1 MPVRSL
7 TQSLL
12 RWPEPDLVLRQVRD
26 WAERVAADHPGLVQ
40 VGVFG
45 SYGRGDAGVGSDLD
59 LLLIDTDAV
68 GPQRQRLLAWPLAE
82 LPLSCDA
89 LVLTPAEHRELLAS
103 GSAMAIALARDS
115 CWLWGRLG
123 EMTLAPPPATAET
136 AGASL
141 PPLLLPADLRLSP
154 EQFARVCEAN
164 PEAVLE
170 LAADG
175 QLIAMTPTGGDTGRR
190 NSRLIAQLQTW
201 ADQQG
206 GWEVFDSS
214 TGFRLADGS
223 VLSPD
228 GSVVRLERWEALSPE
243 QRRGFPPLCPDLVI
257 ELASPS
263 DAGPRGETA
272 LRRKM
277 AAYLANGAQ
286 LGWLLFPEQQAAE
299 IWRAVPDAAALE
311 TPKRLQPAT
320 LLKDDELLPGLR
332 LELAK
337 LWAV

>member
-1 MPVRSL
+1 
-7 TQSLL
+7 
-12 RWPEPDLVLRQVRD
+12 
-26 WAERVAADHPGLVQ
+26 
-40 VGVFG
+40 
-45 SYGRGDAGVGSDLD
+45 
-59 LLLIDTDAV
+59 
-68 GPQRQRLLAWPLAE
+68 
-82 LPLSCDA
+82 
-89 LVLTPAEHRELLAS
+89 
-103 GSAMAIALARDS
+103 
-115 CWLWGRLG
+115 
-123 EMTLAPPPATAET
+123 MTLAPPAATAPATTEAPG
-136 AGASL
+136 AGL
-141 PPLLLPADLRLSP
+141 PPLLLPPDLRLSP
-154 EQFARVCEAN
+154 EQFVLVCDAN

-190 NSRLIAQLQTW
+190 NSRLIARLQSW

-214 TGFRLADGS
+214 TGFRLVDGS

-228 GSVVRLERWEALSPE
+228 ASAVRLERWQALSPE

-263 DAGPRGETA
+263 DDGPRGEAA

-286 LGWLLFPEQQAAE
+286 LGWLLFPEQLAVE
-299 IWRAVPDAAALE
+299 IWRPPADPGSAA
-311 TPKRLQPAT
+311 TPERVEPAT
-320 LLKDDELLPGLR
+320 LLQGGELLPGLR
-332 LELAK
+332 LELTE